1 MISKSHFIGEHIDN
15 INKYYNFIKELGQG
29 SYGHVIRVQNIVTGH
44 IYACKKMNK
53 HKIQSKQRFRI
64 EIDLL
69 RATDHPNIIK
79 LYDIYEDNVFLYLIM
94 EECLGGE
101 FFDRLARRAKELN
114 MYTEKDA
121 ARIFKQLLDA
131 VNYLHA
137 HGVCHRDLKPE
148 NILFSTIEE
157 ESPLKL
163 IDFGLSKVFNSDHNS
178 MKGAVGTTFYMA
190 PEVITG
196 EYNEKCDVWA
206 CGVILYIMLC
216 GKPPFYSRDENELKA
231 KICSMKYDFS
241 YPEFQNISQEGK
253 DLIASILVAK
263 EKRPSITE
271 ILEHKW
277 IKEFAPHSTGAI
289 INIDWGHIKKYSQL
303 NLLQKSV
310 INFTAFRLTE
320 GETRKFVEMFKSLD
334 ENSDG
339 VLTMEEIKKGVE
351 KCQFGM
357 KIKADEIVEMFNEMD
372 VDKNGLIN
380 YTEFVSALMD
390 YEKCV
395 KKEQLLECFKS
406 YDTDRSGAIS
416 YEEFCDMI
424 KPQNEEDKQQIQN
437 LFKKLDL
444 NGDGEVDFDEFVN
457 GYIDNM

>member
-1 MISKSHFIGEHIDN
+1 MISKSHFVGEHIAN
-15 INKYYNFIKELGQG
+15 INTCYNFIQELGRG
-29 SYGHVIRVQNIVTGH
+29 SYGHVIRVQNVNTGN

-53 HKIQSKQRFRI
+53 RQIANKERFKT

-79 LYDIYEDNVFLYLIM
+79 LYDIYEDNIFLYLIM

-101 FFDRLARRAKELN
+101 FFDRLAIRAKQLN

-121 ARIFKQLLDA
+121 ARIFKQILEA

-148 NILFSTIEE
+148 NILFSTVED

-163 IDFGLSKVFNSDHNS
+163 IDFGLSKVFNGDDNT

-190 PEVITG
+190 PEVIKG
-196 EYNEKCDVWA
+196 KYNEKCDVWA
-206 CGVILYIMLC
+206 CGIILYIMLC
-216 GKPPFYSRDENELKA
+216 GKPPFYSKDEEELKQ
-231 KICSMKYDFS
+231 KICSMKYDFN
-241 YPEFQNISQEGK
+241 YPEFSKVSDQAKE
-253 DLIASILVAK
+253 LIASILVDK
-263 EKRPSITE
+263 NTRPSIAQL
-271 ILEHKW
+271 LEHKW
-277 IKEFAPHSTGAI
+277 VKENAPHSTSEVL
-289 INIDWGHIKKYSQL
+289 NVDWMHIKKYSSL
-303 NLLQKSV
+303 NLMQKSV

-320 GETRKFVEMFKSLD
+320 DETRQFVEIFKSLD

-351 KCQFGM
+351 LCSFGSKM
-357 KIKADEIVEMFNEMD
+357 NANEIINMFNEMD

-380 YTEFVSALMD
+380 FTEFISAMMD
-390 YEKCV
+390 YEKFI

-406 YDTDRSGAIS
+406 YDSDGSGKIS
-416 YEEFCDMI
+416 FEEFCDMI
-424 KPQNEEDKQQIQN
+424 KPGNEQEKKD
-437 LFKKLDL
+437 LFILYKKFDT
-444 NGDGEVDFDEFVN
+444 NNDGEIDFEEFVN
-457 GYIDNM
+457 GFNKIS